1 MPADL
6 SPEESSKLAIVMVR
20 LHAEFR
26 RRHGL
31 PPWPS
36 IWTLS
41 ERLEELKGRSALNE
55 ASVLRSPR
63 PVIGRPVE
71 LARRFLWKLLK
82 PLFDRQTDVNRDLIA
97 GLEAL
102 ERDRRDRRYAEVGLS
117 VRVNEL
123 EKWQAMLRERDE

>member
-20 LHAEFR
+20 LHDEFR

-36 IWTLS
+36 IWTFE
-41 ERLEELKGRSALNE
+41 ERLEELRAQSALNE

-63 PVIGRPVE
+63 SVIGRPVE
-71 LARRFLWKLLK
+71 LARRFVWKLLK
-82 PLFDRQTDVNRDLIA
+82 PLFDRQTDVNREVIA

-102 ERDRRDRRYAEVGLS
+102 ARDRRHRRSADVDLT

-123 EKWQAMLRERDE
+123 EKWQASLRERDE